1 MMRIDCCEYASYN
14 ETNTQ
19 QRQRKKKLKKK
30 QCNHSR
36 YLLKKKTISRKRFD
50 LIHELCNMYNCSNT
64 ST

>member
-30 QCNHSR
+30 TMQS
-36 YLLKKKTISRKRFD
+36 
-50 LIHELCNMYNCSNT
+50 
-64 ST
+64 